1 MKQIPAP
8 VWPPSYACRKRRPEA
23 WDEGTLRQ
31 GVQTSSW
38 EQNGHPSHPKIK
50 KLISCFAFSYRI
62 IRFHTSEG
70 TNNFKELRCFFLK
83 YFYLFYQKKN
93 NKFLPKVQRNKK
105 TERIVFD
112 DKIKALVLE

>member
-8 VWPPSYACRKRRPEA
+8 VWPPSYACRKRHLEA

-50 KLISCFAFSYRI
+50 KL
-62 IRFHTSEG
+62 
-70 TNNFKELRCFFLK
+70 TNYLHLSVEFGKFF
-83 YFYLFYQKKN
+83 N
-93 NKFLPKVQRNKK
+93 
-105 TERIVFD
+105 
-112 DKIKALVLE
+112 VLEGGK